1 MVNKKTI
8 HSILLVEDEAPLA
21 NVLTDE
27 LKNNGFSVVHAENG
41 YAALE
46 DVKKKQFDLILCDI
60 VMPEM
65 DGFETLENIRKEN
78 INTPVIMLTNLS
90 QEEEKA
96 KAKKLGALDYIVKS
110 ATSLAEIIEK
120 IKSIT

>member
-1 MVNKKTI
+1 MTNKMTI

-41 YAALE
+41 DAALE

-65 DGFETLENIRKEN
+65 DGFETLENMRKAN
-78 INTPVIMLTNLS
+78 ITTPVIMLTNLS

-110 ATSLAEIIEK
+110 ATSLADIIQK
-120 IKSIT
+120 IKSIS

>member
-1 MVNKKTI
+1 MTI

-41 YAALE
+41 DAALE

-65 DGFETLENIRKEN
+65 DGFETLENMRKAN
-78 INTPVIMLTNLS
+78 ITTPVIMLTNLS

-110 ATSLAEIIEK
+110 ATSLADIIQK
-120 IKSIT
+120 IKSIS

>member
-1 MVNKKTI
+1 MSENTTV

-21 NVLTDE
+21 NVLMAE
-27 LKNNGFSVVHAENG
+27 LNNNGFTVVHAENG
-41 YAALE
+41 DDALKE
-46 DVKKKQFDLILCDI
+46 AKKKHFDLILCDI
-60 VMPEM
+60 VMPQL
-65 DGFETLENIRKEN
+65 DGFATLENMRKEN

-110 ATSLAEIIEK
+110 ATSLDEIIQK
-120 IKSIT
+120 IKHLK

>member
-1 MVNKKTI
+1 MTNKKTI

-41 YAALE
+41 DAALD

-65 DGFETLENIRKEN
+65 DGFETLENMRKAN
-78 INTPVIMLTNLS
+78 ITTPVIMLTNLS

-110 ATSLAEIIEK
+110 ATSLADIIQK
-120 IKSIT
+120 IKSIS

>member
-1 MVNKKTI
+1 MTNKKTI

-41 YAALE
+41 DAALE

-65 DGFETLENIRKEN
+65 DGFETLENMRKAN
-78 INTPVIMLTNLS
+78 ITTPVIMLTNLS

-110 ATSLAEIIEK
+110 ATSLADIIQK
-120 IKSIT
+120 IKSIS